1 MIIRIIGFEAE
12 LRSYIYE
19 LLSVFL
25 LLLTYKH
32 ISSYYVYEY
41 SNNINKYDY
50 NYDKD
55 YDNEIQFTNI

>member
-1 MIIRIIGFEAE
+1 V
-12 LRSYIYE
+12 LRRYIYE

-32 ISSYYVYEY
+32 ISSFYVYEY

-55 YDNEIQFTNI
+55 YDNEIQFN